1 MEVMPRIPMGNFGN
15 AMPQVERIRMPE
27 NQTGQMVAGALQNVS
42 QVAGHHS
49 QQQDQAQ
56 RQAEASAKI
65 LALQNDQIAEQEA
78 KIKLDDVLTTEMSE
92 QVTLLKNDV
101 SNGAKT
107 ADVANQDFKT
117 WSDTRYKELE
127 TELPGHAQQ
136 NLKNYWSDNINR
148 QTAGFLPLQLRADV
162 QKGTV
167 LADRMSEIA
176 TRYDR
181 SKGREYLES
190 NLSSLNLSEADKQ
203 SRLYGY
209 ESGRDQLDID
219 DRITVALEG
228 KDIQSLQSLQTDLNS
243 NKFGYLDGKQIQQ
256 NKDRVASR
264 IEALNTQLKVE
275 ANKRESEAGKYLN
288 EYKTNVLTGRAQ
300 DDEYE
305 ANIGHLVSGTE
316 QEAEFKF
323 LQKQS
328 LNFQKFAGKSTSEQ
342 LSLINAQKAKM
353 KNSPSANASEEEK
366 ILSTYEG
373 MYREKLDTIKRNPNQ
388 AVSEAGLKVHS
399 LGGDLLKANPAEF
412 ISGAIENGSSQL
424 ALRDPNIKVKP
435 ISEEDLPEAKQAFD
449 KLSVNEKLNFI
460 GGLIQ
465 QSKGIQNGA
474 TLWGA
479 TLGQL
484 GNGDQNYVAAGL
496 AKMNGYRST
505 AGRPLATSI
514 INGVQLLKNKQLI
527 MPKEDDLRS
536 KFNSYVGNT
545 VSGTSAN
552 NMYNVFK
559 AVYADT
565 MDARSLQH
573 KAKDET
579 PDSDVLKFAL
589 ASATGGVYEQSGSFN
604 NYAGGQIK
612 GWKVAL
618 PYGMTDSSFEAR
630 LQTGYESISKSTG
643 LSVSELE
650 SLRLRQSSKR
660 SAKGEIQYDLLNE
673 RGNPLTVN
681 GAIWRLRLSGET
693 K

>member
-1 MEVMPRIPMGNFGN
+1 MLIPRSQGRTVSKPTLQQHTPMTGLASIGKAIDGVMQARD
-15 AMPQVERIRMPE
+15 EK
-27 NQTGQMVAGALQNVS
+27 LQ
-42 QVAGHHS
+42 
-49 QQQDQAQ
+49 
-56 RQAEASAKI
+56 
-65 LALQNDQIAEQEA
+65 EQELTA
-78 KIKLDDVLTTEMSE
+78 KRLELMNNKREAEEAKLKLDDVLTTEMADK
-92 QVTLLKNDV
+92 VTVLKNDV

-107 ADVANQDFKT
+107 AENARLEMQD
-117 WSDTRYKELE
+117 WSKVRYSEIQN
-127 TELPGHAQQ
+127 ELPGHAQKQ
-136 NLKNYWSDNINR
+136 LQEYWQSSTGN
-148 QTAGFLPLQLRADV
+148 QTQGFMALQLRADT
-162 QKGTV
+162 QKDSA
-167 LADRMSEIA
+167 LADRATEIA

-181 SKGREYLES
+181 KQGAEYLES
-190 NLSSLNLSEADKQ
+190 FLVNSNLPEPEKMVRRNAYQ
-203 SRLYGY
+203 AT
-209 ESGRDQLDID
+209 RDQLDID
-219 DRITVALEG
+219 DRITTALEG
-228 KDIQSLQSLQTDLNS
+228 KDTQSLQAILADLNS

-264 IEALNTQLKVE
+264 IEALNTQLKAE
-275 ANKRESEAGKYLN
+275 ENKRVSEAGKYLN
-288 EYKTNVLTGRAQ
+288 EYKSNVLTGRAQ
-300 DDEYE
+300 DSDYE
-305 ANIGHLVSGTE
+305 ANVGQLVAGTE
-316 QEAEFKF
+316 HEAEFKF
-323 LQKQS
+323 LKQQS
-328 LNFQKFAGKSTSEQ
+328 LNFQKFANKSTSEQ

-399 LGGDLLKANPAEF
+399 LSGDLLKANPAEF

-435 ISEEDLPEAKQAFD
+435 ISEEDLPGAKQAFD

-514 INGVQLLKNKQLI
+514 INGAQLLKNKQLI

-536 KFNSYVGNT
+536 KFNAYVGNT

-618 PYGMTDSSFEAR
+618 PYGMSDSSFDAR
-630 LQTGYESISKSTG
+630 LQTGYEAISKSTG
-643 LSVSELE
+643 LSISELE

-673 RGNPLTVN
+673 RGNPLTVE
-681 GAIWRLRLSGET
+681 GAVWRLRLSGVT

>member
-1 MEVMPRIPMGNFGN
+1 MMLIPRSQGRTVSKPTLQQHTPMTGLASIGKAIDGVMQARD
-15 AMPQVERIRMPE
+15 EK
-27 NQTGQMVAGALQNVS
+27 
-42 QVAGHHS
+42 
-49 QQQDQAQ
+49 QQ
-56 RQAEASAKI
+56 
-65 LALQNDQIAEQEA
+65 EQELTA
-78 KIKLDDVLTTEMSE
+78 KRLELMNNQREAEEAKLKLDDVLTTEMADK
-92 QVTLLKNDV
+92 VTVLKNDV

-107 ADVANQDFKT
+107 AENARLEMQD
-117 WSDTRYKELE
+117 WSKVRYSEIQN
-127 TELPGHAQQ
+127 ELPGHAQKQ
-136 NLKNYWSDNINR
+136 LQEYWQSSTGN
-148 QTAGFLPLQLRADV
+148 QTQGFMALQLRADT
-162 QKGTV
+162 QKDSA
-167 LADRMSEIA
+167 LADRATEIA

-181 SKGREYLES
+181 KQGAEYLES
-190 NLSSLNLSEADKQ
+190 FLVNSNLSEPEKMVRRNAYQ
-203 SRLYGY
+203 AT
-209 ESGRDQLDID
+209 RDQLDID
-219 DRITVALEG
+219 GRISNAIEAKNTAT
-228 KDIQSLQSLQTDLNS
+228 LQELLTDLDAG
-243 NKFGYLDGKQIQQ
+243 KFGYLDGPTIQQ
-256 NKDRVASR
+256 KRNQVLSR
-264 IEALNTQLKVE
+264 IESLNTQLKAE
-275 ANKRESEAGKYLN
+275 ENKRVSEAGKYLN
-288 EYKTNVLTGRAQ
+288 EYKSNVLTGRAQ
-300 DDEYE
+300 DSDYE
-305 ANIGHLVSGTE
+305 ANVGQLVAGTE
-316 QEAEFKF
+316 HEAEFKF
-323 LQKQS
+323 LKQQS
-328 LNFQKFAGKSTSEQ
+328 LNFQKFANKSTSEQ

-399 LGGDLLKANPAEF
+399 LGGDLLKANPAKF
-412 ISGAIENGSSQL
+412 ISAAIENGSSQL

-505 AGRPLATSI
+505 VGRPLATSI
-514 INGVQLLKNKQLI
+514 INGAQLLKNKQLI

-536 KFNSYVGNT
+536 KFNAYVGNT

-604 NYAGGQIK
+604 NYAGGKIK

>member
-1 MEVMPRIPMGNFGN
+1 MLIPRSQGRTVSKPTLQQHTPMTGLASIGKAIDGVMQARD
-15 AMPQVERIRMPE
+15 EK
-27 NQTGQMVAGALQNVS
+27 LQ
-42 QVAGHHS
+42 
-49 QQQDQAQ
+49 
-56 RQAEASAKI
+56 
-65 LALQNDQIAEQEA
+65 EQELTA
-78 KIKLDDVLTTEMSE
+78 KRLELMNNQREAEEAKLKLDDVLTTEMADK
-92 QVTLLKNDV
+92 VTVLKNDV

-107 ADVANQDFKT
+107 AENARLEMQD
-117 WSDTRYKELE
+117 WSKVRYSEIQN
-127 TELPGHAQQ
+127 ELPGHAQKQ
-136 NLKNYWSDNINR
+136 LQEYWQASTGN
-148 QTAGFLPLQLRADV
+148 QTQGFMALQLRADT
-162 QKGTV
+162 QKDSA
-167 LADRMSEIA
+167 LADRATEIA

-181 SKGREYLES
+181 KQGAEYLES
-190 NLSSLNLSEADKQ
+190 FLVNSNLPEPEKMVRRNAYQ
-203 SRLYGY
+203 AT
-209 ESGRDQLDID
+209 RDQLDID
-219 DRITVALEG
+219 ERISNAIEAKNTAT
-228 KDIQSLQSLQTDLNS
+228 LQELLTDLDAG
-243 NKFGYLDGKQIQQ
+243 KFGYLDGPTIKQKRNQ
-256 NKDRVASR
+256 VLSR
-264 IEALNTQLKVE
+264 IESLNTQLKAE
-275 ANKRESEAGKYLN
+275 ENKRVSEAGKYLN
-288 EYKTNVLTGRAQ
+288 EYKSNVLTGRAQ
-300 DDEYE
+300 DSDYE
-305 ANIGHLVSGTE
+305 ANVGQLVAGTE
-316 QEAEFKF
+316 HEAEFKF
-323 LQKQS
+323 LKQQS
-328 LNFQKFAGKSTSEQ
+328 LNFQKFANKSTSEQ

-399 LGGDLLKANPAEF
+399 LGGDLLKANPAKF

-514 INGVQLLKNKQLI
+514 INGAQLLKNKQLI

-536 KFNSYVGNT
+536 KFNAYVGNT

-604 NYAGGQIK
+604 NYAGGKIK

>member
-1 MEVMPRIPMGNFGN
+1 MLIPRSQGRTVSKPTLQQHTPMTGLASIGKAIDGVMQARD
-15 AMPQVERIRMPE
+15 EK
-27 NQTGQMVAGALQNVS
+27 
-42 QVAGHHS
+42 
-49 QQQDQAQ
+49 QQ
-56 RQAEASAKI
+56 
-65 LALQNDQIAEQEA
+65 EQELTA
-78 KIKLDDVLTTEMSE
+78 KRLELMNNQREAEEAKLKLDDVLTTEMADK
-92 QVTLLKNDV
+92 VTVLKNDV

-107 ADVANQDFKT
+107 AENARLEMQD
-117 WSDTRYKELE
+117 WSKVRYSEIQN
-127 TELPGHAQQ
+127 ELPGHAQKQ
-136 NLKNYWSDNINR
+136 LQEYWQSSTGN
-148 QTAGFLPLQLRADV
+148 QTQGFMALQLRADT
-162 QKGTV
+162 QKDSA
-167 LADRMSEIA
+167 LADRATEIA

-181 SKGREYLES
+181 KQGAEYLES
-190 NLSSLNLSEADKQ
+190 FLVNSNLSEPEKMVRRNAYQ
-203 SRLYGY
+203 AT
-209 ESGRDQLDID
+209 RDQLDID
-219 DRITVALEG
+219 GRISNAIEAKNTAT
-228 KDIQSLQSLQTDLNS
+228 LQELLTDLDAG
-243 NKFGYLDGKQIQQ
+243 KFGYLDGPTIQQ
-256 NKDRVASR
+256 KRNQVLSR
-264 IEALNTQLKVE
+264 IESLNTQLKAE
-275 ANKRESEAGKYLN
+275 ENKRVSEAGKYLN
-288 EYKTNVLTGRAQ
+288 EYKSNVLTGRAQ
-300 DDEYE
+300 DSDYE
-305 ANIGHLVSGTE
+305 ANVGQLVAGTE
-316 QEAEFKF
+316 HEAEFKF
-323 LQKQS
+323 LKQQS
-328 LNFQKFAGKSTSEQ
+328 LNFQKFANKSTSEQ

-399 LGGDLLKANPAEF
+399 LGGDLLKANPAKF
-412 ISGAIENGSSQL
+412 ISAAIENGSSQL

-505 AGRPLATSI
+505 VGRPLATSI
-514 INGVQLLKNKQLI
+514 INGAQLLKNKQLI

-536 KFNSYVGNT
+536 KFNAYVGNT

-604 NYAGGQIK
+604 NYAGGKIK